1 MISDANAARPGK
13 REYEYIVIGLG
24 GIGSGAAYWLAR
36 RAGAEVLGLEQYEL
50 GHDKGASEDHS
61 RIIRLSY
68 ETPAYVELAIH
79 SYKAWHEVEED
90 ASERLIVVCGGLDL
104 WPKGDSSPVSRE
116 DHIASMAAHGIPCEP
131 LDAAEIMGRYPQ
143 FRLGEGTT
151 GLYQA
156 QSGIAPAGRCN
167 AAHRLLARRHG
178 ATLLDNTPVT
188 AVAPL
193 ADGMEVTTP
202 DATYRCRRLVVAA
215 DAWTNDAWTNDVL
228 RPLGVHIPLTRTQ
241 EQVTYYASPRL
252 REFHPDRFPVWIW
265 QDNPCYY
272 GLPVHGEEAGVKVA
286 QDLGGREVTPET
298 RTFDPDRDTLAR
310 VDGFMRHHMPM
321 AMGPALYTKTCMYTM
336 PPDRDFIVDTLPA
349 YPQVLLAQG
358 AGHAFKFASILGRVL
373 SELAIDGATAY
384 NIAPFAIDRPLLTM
398 EDPPRAFEMYLRYNE
413 ETQGAFAHAPSHEL

>member
-1 MISDANAARPGK
+1 MTLNPDASRPNK
-13 REYEYIVIGLG
+13 RDYEYIVVGLG

-36 RAGAEVLGLEQYEL
+36 RAGAEVLGLEQFEL

-79 SYKAWHEVEED
+79 SYDAWRAVEED
-90 ASERLIVVCGGLDL
+90 AGERLIVVSGGLDL
-104 WPKGDSSPVSRE
+104 WPEGSPTSRE

-131 LDAAEIMGRYPQ
+131 LDAAEIMRRYPQ
-143 FRLGEGTT
+143 FRLDEGTI

-167 AAHRLLARRHG
+167 RAHQRLARRHG

-188 AVAPL
+188 AITPL

-202 DATYRCRRLVVAA
+202 DATYRCRRLVVTA
-215 DAWTNDAWTNDVL
+215 DAWTNEVL
-228 RPLGVHIPLTRTQ
+228 RPLGLHIPLTRTQ
-241 EQVTYYASPRL
+241 EQVTYYASRHL

-310 VDGFMRHHMPM
+310 VDGFMRRHMPM
-321 AMGPALYTKTCMYTM
+321 ALGPALYTKTCMYTM

-349 YPQVLLAQG
+349 YPQVSLAQG

-373 SELAIDGATAY
+373 SDLAVDGATAY
-384 NIAPFAIDRPLLTM
+384 NIAPFAVDRPLLTM
-398 EDPPRAFEMYLRYNE
+398 ENPPCAFEMYLRYNE
-413 ETQGAFAHAPSHEL
+413 QTRGKPAHAQSR